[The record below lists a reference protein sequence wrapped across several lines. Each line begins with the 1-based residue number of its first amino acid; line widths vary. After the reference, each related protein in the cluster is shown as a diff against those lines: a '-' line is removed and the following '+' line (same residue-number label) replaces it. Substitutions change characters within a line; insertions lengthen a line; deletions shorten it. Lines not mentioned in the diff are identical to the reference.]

1 MGNERKII
9 QDFTSHLSEKG
20 VEQARIVAQRLKEIP
35 LTLVVSSTAQRAM
48 DTARLVAKPHD
59 IALVSSE
66 LFAER
71 RHPRNML
78 GLSQSDSRVIMYR
91 KKVERNIHDPFFR
104 LDGFENFYEMRAR
117 ALKSL
122 IYLEEVSR
130 KHEHVAVVSHSIF
143 MRYFLGA
150 VMFGDAFYHAHWKP
164 LMKFGTNNTGI
175 AVYDVSADK
184 HKSRWK
190 LTSWNDHA
198 HLPK

>member
-1 MGNERKII
+1 
-9 QDFTSHLSEKG
+9 
-20 VEQARIVAQRLKEIP
+20 
-35 LTLVVSSTAQRAM
+35 
-48 DTARLVAKPHD
+48 
-59 IALVSSE
+59 
-66 LFAER
+66 
-71 RHPRNML
+71 
-78 GLSQSDSRVIMYR
+78 
-91 KKVERNIHDPFFR
+91 
-104 LDGFENFYEMRAR
+104 MRAR